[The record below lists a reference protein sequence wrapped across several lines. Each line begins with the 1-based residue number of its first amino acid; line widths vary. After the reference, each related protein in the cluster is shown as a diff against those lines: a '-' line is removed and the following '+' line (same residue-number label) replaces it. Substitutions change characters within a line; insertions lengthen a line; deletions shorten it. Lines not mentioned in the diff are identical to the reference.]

1 VLSARSYRCLG
12 CALLLIAASARAGA
26 QGAQATSAAAA
37 QQGDLKNQ
45 QYEQQQRQL
54 QSKKNPTQPQIAA
67 PGAAAAP
74 APGAGG
80 ASFALDHFEVSS
92 SSVLSASQI
101 QRALAP
107 YEHRRVH
114 FADLERAVAALNAL
128 YQQEGMIT
136 ARAVLPRQQV
146 AGGVVRIELIEA
158 RLDQVRII
166 GARSTAP
173 DFFRARIHAQPG
185 ALLRLPQLQRD
196 LILINSGNDVQARAV
211 LEPGRSF
218 GTTNLVV
225 TVQEPENVSLTPSYD
240 NIGRDNIGLR
250 RLGLTLRDDSTF
262 GERDAF
268 TANASWATG
277 TVSTSGAYSLPLDA
291 EGLRM
296 SLSADYAG
304 IRILNGQLK
313 TLGVRGHSTDFSLG
327 LTQPMVV
334 RSGFVLNETSAF
346 DVMQSITTSNGFGIS
361 NQTVF
366 AGELGANLQ
375 WFDAQGVWIASDG
388 IALGNANLP
397 AGRSFGRESA
407 ALTREENFGGDF
419 SGILRFSGQ
428 TRLFAAR
435 TGLPL
440 VEQLQLGGLST
451 VRGYP
456 EGWQIADTGYALT
469 NEFDYPLP
477 LRQYFFGGAFSRG
490 LKGALFADH
499 GGVFGA
505 AGPQRRL
512 YLTSIGTGVIF
523 NSPWLSGRLDWARPL
538 ENREGLP
545 KVGFDFYLQPRVGL
559 GWLGHR
565 E

>member
-1 VLSARSYRCLG
+1 VLSARVYSGLG
-12 CALLLIAASARAGA
+12 CALLLIAAAPRLRA
-26 QGAQATSAAAA
+26 QGAQASSAAAA

-45 QYEQQQRQL
+45 QYEQLQKQL

-67 PGAAAAP
+67 PAAAAP

-80 ASFALDHFEVSS
+80 ASFELDHFDTSPSS
-92 SSVLSASQI
+92 ILTAAQI
-101 QRALAP
+101 HRALAP
-107 YEHRRVH
+107 FEHRRVN

-128 YQQEGMIT
+128 YQQRGMIT
-136 ARAVLPRQQV
+136 ACAVLPRQQV
-146 AGGVVRIELIEA
+146 TAGVVKIDLIEA
-158 RLDQVRII
+158 RLDQIRIV

-173 DFFRARIHAQPG
+173 DFFRARIHARPG
-185 ALLRLPQLQRD
+185 QLLLLPRLQHD
-196 LILINSGNDVQARAV
+196 LILINSGNEVQARAV
-211 LEPGRSF
+211 LEPGRTF
-218 GTTNLVV
+218 GTTNLVL
-225 TVQEPENVSLTPSYD
+225 TVQEPENLSLTPSYD
-240 NIGRDNIGLR
+240 NIGRANIGLR
-250 RLGLTLRDDSTF
+250 RLGLTLHDGSAF

-268 TANASWATG
+268 TANAAWATG
-277 TVSTSGAYSLPLDA
+277 TVSTSAAYSLPLDPD
-291 EGLRM
+291 GLRM
-296 SLSADYAG
+296 TLSADYAG

-327 LTQPMVV
+327 LSQPMVA
-334 RSGFVLNETSAF
+334 RSGFVLNETTAF
-346 DVMQSITTSNGFGIS
+346 DVMQSITSSNGFGIS

-375 WFDAQGVWIASDG
+375 WFDSQGVWIASDG
-388 IALGNANLP
+388 LTLGNANLA
-397 AGRSFGRESA
+397 AGRAFGRETA

-428 TRLFAAR
+428 SRLFAAR

-477 LRQYFFGGAFSRG
+477 LRRYFFGGAFSRG

-505 AGPQRRL
+505 AGPQRKL
-512 YLTSIGTGVIF
+512 YLTSIGTGIIF

-538 ENREGLP
+538 ENRQGLP
-545 KVGFDFYLQPRVGL
+545 KVGFDFYLQPRVDL
-559 GWLGHR
+559 GWFGRR
-565 E
+565 ER